1 VTPSGVRQGLTTAL
15 DTGFPKRCVKGL
27 TTGTSSDS
35 EGEGTSTMPGDVTV
49 FRDTDDTRPGEHW
62 EWGPGGDP
70 EAMYRLAKEYDREV
84 LEWLGFPVD
93 QVTAGGEPLEYVR
106 EAQERAIRQWYNT
119 CRMGDGVLLKRIVA
133 MINRA
138 RDKRHP
144 EGPFRTLYRE
154 EIERM
159 LSRKRGIQEPEKK
172 PEEKA
177 KPKADEKPAETEKE
191 A

>member
-1 VTPSGVRQGLTTAL
+1 
-15 DTGFPKRCVKGL
+15 
-27 TTGTSSDS
+27 
-35 EGEGTSTMPGDVTV
+35 
-49 FRDTDDTRPGEHW
+49 
-62 EWGPGGDP
+62 
-70 EAMYRLAKEYDREV
+70 
-84 LEWLGFPVD
+84 
-93 QVTAGGEPLEYVR
+93 
-106 EAQERAIRQWYNT
+106 
-119 CRMGDGVLLKRIVA
+119 

-138 RDKRHP
+138 LDKKHP

-159 LSRKRGIQEPEKK
+159 LAKRRGIQE